1 SRDNLTLTFHSSVS
15 TVSVLI
21 CLCHGWDVKVPESV
35 TAVEGSCVTLPCKTS
50 SHSHVVWY
58 WDITG
63 RDPIVY
69 SSNNGDI
76 TDNFR
81 GRTSVPGDPAEGDC
95 SLRIDRVRPED
106 NDKKLYELAKVRA
119 HLPLKGNNDCHA
131 GLCFFTVK
139 PEKPHISMENQQV
152 EGKLF
157 SATCSIR
164 HSCPSSL
171 PLVEWIGLSSV
182 SNSVITTKD
191 QDGLW
196 TSVFQAKFKPTLQ
209 DHEKYLS
216 CQSTFS
222 TKRTLRLVSILPEN
236 ILMIPKTF
244 RKVLCGL
251 TRQTLNFFDC
261 VFNYILYKSNTAFQ
275 KKNIIAI
282 VKHGG
287 GSVMTVWS
295 CFAAS

>member
-1 SRDNLTLTFHSSVS
+1 MRKKSLDNLTLTLHSSVS

-21 CLCHGWDVKVPESV
+21 CLCHGWDVLVPKSV
-35 TAVEGSCVTLPCKTS
+35 TAVEGSCVTLPCSTS
-50 SHSHVVWY
+50 PHSDVVWY
-58 WDITG
+58 LY
-63 RDPIVY
+63 RKASSPIVY
-69 SSNNGDI
+69 SRKTEDI
-76 TDNFR
+76 RDDFR
-81 GRTSVPGDPAEGDC
+81 GRTSAPGSSSEGDC
-95 SLRIDRVRPED
+95 SLTIDRVRPDE
-106 NDKKLYELAKVRA
+106 NDESLYELAKVRA

-131 GLCFFTVK
+131 GLYFLTVK
-139 PEKPHISMENQQV
+139 PEKPHISMENQQM

-157 SATCSIR
+157 SANCSIR
-164 HSCPSSL
+164 HSCPSS
-171 PLVEWIGLSSV
+171 PPPVEWIGLSNV
-182 SNSVITTKD
+182 SNSVTTTKD
-191 QDGLW
+191 QGGLW
-196 TSVFQAKFKPTLQ
+196 TSVFQAKFKPNLQ
-209 DHEKYLS
+209 DHEKNLS
-216 CQSTFS
+216 S
-222 TKRTLRLVSILPEN
+222 KRTLRLVSILPEN

-251 TRQTLNFFDC
+251 TRQTLNFLDC

>member
-1 SRDNLTLTFHSSVS
+1 RDNLTLTFHSSVS

-106 NDKKLYELAKVRA
+106 NDKKLYPWI
-119 HLPLKGNNDCHA
+119 HPDTGNNDCHA

-222 TKRTLRLVSILPEN
+222 SQTMSSKKLQINVLSVIFVPQIYLSSDIFTTHLP
-236 ILMIPKTF
+236 
-244 RKVLCGL
+244 
-251 TRQTLNFFDC
+251 Q
-261 VFNYILYKSNTAFQ
+261 Q
-275 KKNIIAI
+275 
-282 VKHGG
+282 
-287 GSVMTVWS
+287 
-295 CFAAS
+295 